1 MLSYIRYI
9 NEMKRRNVSLSS
21 RQLSLRLTYI
31 ASIASNKSAVGN
43 DADENAAVLMD
54 FYMW

>member
-31 ASIASNKSAVGN
+31 ASIASYKSAVGN